1 MSNRLPSSRIDELAS
16 DWVARNDRGS
26 LTSIEAE
33 ALAAWLAEDSRHLGA
48 YARARAVFLHFDRAS
63 ALGSGFNA
71 NAFERCEQK
80 PRHASRRWFLKAA
93 GGAVV
98 AAAAGVAG
106 VAILNNPVRHFTTRL
121 GEVLR
126 LSLEDGSSITLNSA
140 SAIKVEFQRARRL
153 VQLLRGEAL
162 FDVAK
167 DVLRPFVVEAGND
180 RVVAIGTSFSVQ
192 HAISGI
198 VEVLVQEGSVEFAYG
213 ITAGVEQSVRLV
225 ANSIALASDDRKI
238 EVKPLQT
245 IEVSR
250 RLAWRDGMISFDG
263 DTLAQAATQ
272 FARYSDIRIIID
284 DPAIAARS
292 VVGLYSAGNPEGFAR
307 AVAMSMDLR
316 VDRLGDRV
324 HLTSAPR

>member
-1 MSNRLPSSRIDELAS
+1 MSNRLPNSQIDELAA
-16 DWVARNDRGS
+16 DWVARVDREA
-26 LTSIEAE
+26 LPVHEAE
-33 ALAAWLAEDSRHLGA
+33 TLAAWLAEDSRHLGA

-63 ALGSGFNA
+63 ALGGGFDA
-71 NAFERCEQK
+71 NAFERCTHKTDQ
-80 PRHASRRWFLKAA
+80 ASRRWFLRAA

-140 SAIKVEFQRARRL
+140 SAIKVEFQRARRM
-153 VQLLRGEAL
+153 VQLFRGEAL

-167 DVLRPFVVEAGND
+167 DVLRPFVVEVGGD
-180 RVVAIGTSFSVQ
+180 RVVAVGTSFSVQ

-198 VEVLVQEGSVEFAYG
+198 VEVLVQEGSVEFAH
-213 ITAGVEQSVRLV
+213 GVDSGWEQSVRVV
-225 ANSIALASDDRKI
+225 ANSVALASDSAHI

-250 RLAWRDGMISFDG
+250 RLAWREGMISFDG
-263 DTLAQAATQ
+263 DTLAQAADQ
-272 FARYSDIRIIID
+272 FARYSDIRIVID
-284 DPAIAARS
+284 DPSIAARS

-316 VDRLGDRV
+316 VERFGDSV
-324 HLTSAPR
+324 HLKPASR